1 MKHQHSILQGGLT
14 SLLVLLSL
22 SRVWAGSDE
31 TTTSNSISFWGIFL
45 IALSFVALVASILY
59 AQIQQYFKVRGT
71 AATLQNLAVIN
82 SNFDWALIKSRVTD
96 IFVRTH
102 RAWSHEDM
110 EEISSFSST
119 WYWQNQQMVFI
130 DRWHNRGLVNRSEV
144 QRINNITP
152 LFVRHSGLPQ
162 AESSILVVGINANQ
176 EDYLMKRETGELVE
190 GKKGFHNMDTLW
202 TFRLHNGEW
211 LLDNIEH
218 VEFWPTYVRIP
229 NEVPDSAIQTD
240 SMR

>member
-1 MKHQHSILQGGLT
+1 MKHQHSILQGRLT

-22 SRVWAGSDE
+22 SKAWAGSDE
-31 TTTSNSISFWGIFL
+31 TITSDSISFWGILLLAFFFVL
-45 IALSFVALVASILY
+45 LVPSFLY
-59 AQIQQYFKVRGT
+59 AHVQQNIKVRRT
-71 AATLQNLAVIN
+71 MITLQNLAAVN
-82 SNFDWALIKSRVTD
+82 SSFDWVLIKNRVTD

-144 QRINNITP
+144 QSINNITP

-176 EDYLMKRETGELVE
+176 EDYLMQRETGELVE

-202 TFRLHNGEW
+202 TFRLHKGEW